1 MDESRGKSINVNLK
15 LELQYGERNCFLEG
29 NFQIRTDKENGFII
43 REDYRQ
49 SIRKELQGL
58 GFPSSACGTIYLEEG
73 IFYFIHKQKRKI
85 SITKELYPAVA
96 EKYSTNAANVE
107 RNIRTTIEKVW
118 TRGNLQRLDDFGSG
132 MIEYKTGR
140 PTNGTVIHTLARK
153 VQESSV
159 QGR

>member
-1 MDESRGKSINVNLK
+1 MLPINVAK
-15 LELQYGERNCFLEG
+15 PEM
-29 NFQIRTDKENGFII
+29 
-43 REDYRQ
+43 
-49 SIRKELQGL
+49 
-58 GFPSSACGTIYLEEG
+58 
-73 IFYFIHKQKRKI
+73 
-85 SITKELYPAVA
+85 A

-140 PTNGTVIHTLARK
+140 PTIGTVIHTLARK

>member
-73 IFYFIHKQKRKI
+73 IFYFIQKQKRQI

-96 EKYSTNAANVE
+96 EKYSTNSSG
-107 RNIRTTIEKVW
+107 RSSPRTAMT
-118 TRGNLQRLDDFGSG
+118 
-132 MIEYKTGR
+132 
-140 PTNGTVIHTLARK
+140 
-153 VQESSV
+153 SSRV
-159 QGR
+159 